1 MLCRWDAKEAICEV
15 RGLRLDF
22 HGMQSLGWFG
32 TIIFSPFSPVTSP
45 IIKDLETGT
54 KSELC
59 TGKKDYMGP

>member
-1 MLCRWDAKEAICEV
+1 VLCRWDAKEAICEV

-59 TGKKDYMGP
+59 TGKKDSMGP